1 MLSGGE
7 GEGAGTGFIFL
18 GESLSD
24 LSSVSLS
31 CRFNGLLLLLLRSRT
46 SWGMGLRG
54 GDLSAPAGGLSSLGG
69 EGAGAGAGVKLNT
82 GMASTLSCGADTG
95 GQGGAGAG

>member
-1 MLSGGE
+1 
-7 GEGAGTGFIFL
+7 
-18 GESLSD
+18 
-24 LSSVSLS
+24 
-31 CRFNGLLLLLLRSRT
+31 
-46 SWGMGLRG
+46 MGLRG
-54 GDLSAPAGGLSSLGG
+54 GDLSAPAGGLSGLGG

>member
-1 MLSGGE
+1 
-7 GEGAGTGFIFL
+7 
-18 GESLSD
+18 
-24 LSSVSLS
+24 
-31 CRFNGLLLLLLRSRT
+31 
-46 SWGMGLRG
+46 MGLRG

>member
-1 MLSGGE
+1 MLTRGEDE
-7 GEGAGTGFIFL
+7 GEGTGFIFL

-54 GDLSAPAGGLSSLGG
+54 GDLSAPAGGLSSLGA
-69 EGAGAGAGVKLNT
+69 EGAGAGAKLNT

>member
-1 MLSGGE
+1 
-7 GEGAGTGFIFL
+7 
-18 GESLSD
+18 
-24 LSSVSLS
+24 
-31 CRFNGLLLLLLRSRT
+31 
-46 SWGMGLRG
+46 MGLRG

-69 EGAGAGAGVKLNT
+69 EGAGAGVKLNT

>member
-69 EGAGAGAGVKLNT
+69 EGAGVKLNT

>member
-1 MLSGGE
+1 MLTRGE
-7 GEGAGTGFIFL
+7 DKGEGTGFIFL

-54 GDLSAPAGGLSSLGG
+54 GDLSAPAGGLSSLGA
-69 EGAGAGAGVKLNT
+69 EGAGAGVKLNT